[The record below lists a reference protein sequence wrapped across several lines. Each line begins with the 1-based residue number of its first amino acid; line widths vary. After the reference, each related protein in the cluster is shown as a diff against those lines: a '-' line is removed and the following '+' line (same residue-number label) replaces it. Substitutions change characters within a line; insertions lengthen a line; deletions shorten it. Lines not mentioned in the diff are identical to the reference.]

1 VWQVGAPPEVATLL
15 EEIGRES
22 CAAASAGG
30 EVGLDPEL
38 DEFMVRTPR
47 RHARTRAPHAK
58 TCSDS
63 CVVITCDRGDD
74 DDGGGGA

>member
-1 VWQVGAPPEVATLL
+1 MWQVGATPEVATLL
-15 EEIGRES
+15 EEIGLER

-47 RHARTRAPHAK
+47 PRTPLARRTLNLF
-58 TCSDS
+58 
-63 CVVITCDRGDD
+63 
-74 DDGGGGA
+74 